1 MTPGAR
7 FPLRRKPTHSGSAEQ
22 QKEIVVTNIYDVIV
36 IGAGPAGENAA
47 EYATQRDLSVA
58 IVEAELVGGECS
70 YWGCMPSKALLRP
83 GEALAAARRV
93 PAAAGAIT
101 GEVDVEATLRS
112 RDAFT
117 SSWKDDG
124 QVEWLEGAGV
134 TLLRGRGRLT
144 GERRVEVEA
153 ADGTR
158 TSYEATKGVV
168 VAVGSRAATPPID
181 GLAEARTWDNRDIT
195 AAKDIPER
203 LLVLG
208 GGVIGVEM
216 AQAMRWLGASEV
228 TIIEALDGLLA
239 NEEPFAG
246 EELQAGLEEA
256 GIGVELGA
264 RAERV
269 ARQGTDGPVT
279 VTLADGRELTGDELL
294 VAVGRRAPTDDLGL
308 EQLGVEPGRGGFIEV
323 DDHLRVPGHDW
334 LYVVGDANGRSLLT
348 HQGKYQ
354 ARLVGDALAGVDV
367 DPAWADNSA
376 VPRVVFTDPQVAA
389 VGLTEAQAR
398 ENGVDVF
405 AARFDL
411 GHTAGGALQ
420 GKGAGGTAQLVIDR
434 DRRVIVGA
442 TFVGA
447 GAGEHLH
454 AATIAVVGEVTIERL
469 WHAVPSF
476 PTVSEVWLRLLEQM
490 RADDLGL

>member
-1 MTPGAR
+1 
-7 FPLRRKPTHSGSAEQ
+7 
-22 QKEIVVTNIYDVIV
+22 VTTTYDVII

-47 EYATQRDLSVA
+47 EYATQRGLRVA

-83 GEALAAARRV
+83 GEVLAAARRV
-93 PAAAGAIT
+93 PAAAGAVT
-101 GEVDVEATLRS
+101 GEVDVEAALKS

-117 SSWKDDG
+117 SSWEDDG
-124 QVEWLEGAGV
+124 QVEWLEGAGI

-144 GERRVEVEA
+144 GERHVEVEA
-153 ADGTR
+153 ADGAR
-158 TSYEATKGVV
+158 TTYEATTGVV
-168 VAVGSRAATPPID
+168 IAVGSRAAEPPIE

-195 AAKDIPER
+195 TAKEVPER

-216 AQAMRWLGASEV
+216 AQAMRWLGAREV
-228 TIIEALDGLLA
+228 TIIEALDGLIA

-246 EELQAGLEEA
+246 EELQASFEEA
-256 GIGVELGA
+256 GIRVELGA

-269 ARQGTDGPVT
+269 TRPRADGPVT
-279 VTLADGRELTGDELL
+279 VTLAGGRELTGDELL

-308 EQLGVEPGRGGFIEV
+308 DELGVEPGRGGFIEV
-323 DDHLRVPGHDW
+323 DDHLNVPGHDR
-334 LYVVGDANGRSLLT
+334 LYVIGDANGRSLLT

-367 DPAWADNSA
+367 DPAWADEKA
-376 VPRVVFTDPQVAA
+376 VPRVIFTDPQVAA
-389 VGLTEAQAR
+389 VGRTEAQAR
-398 ENGVDVF
+398 EDGLDVL

-411 GHTAGGALQ
+411 GQTAGGALR
-420 GKGAGGTAQLVIDR
+420 GTGGGGTAQLVIDR

-447 GAGEHLH
+447 GAGEQLH

-469 WHAVPSF
+469 WHAVPAF
-476 PTVSEVWLRLLEQM
+476 PTVSEVWLRLLEQV
-490 RADDLGL
+490 RAVDLGL